1 MPQSPSLISALSTV
15 EQLLSAETGDLR
27 ELARIAGVTP
37 EELYQGADLSGV
49 NLTGQNIAFLL
60 PLEVRFEEAIVS
72 DSQMD
77 AFKKAAQIH
86 SRRRQK
92 ATFAERRIDKIRAFV
107 EHYDLQRVRL
117 SDRGT
122 GPILQSGYLAEVVL
136 DPFRRNRDLFAGNDG
151 LVYAERVLE
160 ALAPWATTENLDFY
174 QDLFTLLGEIG
185 TLIAPGIIIPLSQY
199 YLSTFGSGLGE
210 LLSLLTVSGVTDR
223 WFVMDAAPEGQ
234 GQIFAKRLTSRRS
247 LSPFAAKAFVEK
259 SDSLSEIVAFLAEV
273 PITIDDDFAEQIAFV
288 MSRRT
293 WHASTTQSVLEAK
306 IPQRIFSA
314 LVRQIKLHPDQ
325 QRLAGLIL
333 WQNANKGA
341 VGALSL
347 DNLFGAF
354 KDFSL
359 AMRTAEVIAP
369 NLAPNQIS
377 VVLGVLRGLVN
388 ESQEQSR
395 FDRFEKLQSAGGSTT
410 KRGKM

>member
-15 EQLLSAETGDLR
+15 EQLLSADTGDLR

-37 EELYQGADLSGV
+37 EELYRGADLTGV

-60 PLEVRFEEAIVS
+60 PLDVQFEGAILS
-72 DSQMD
+72 GGQMD

-92 ATFAERRIDKIRAFV
+92 ATFAERSIDKVRAFV
-107 EHYDLQRVRL
+107 DHYDQQRVRL

-122 GPILQSGYLAEVVL
+122 GPILPSGYLAEVVL
-136 DPFRRNRDLFAGNDG
+136 DPVRRNRDLFSGSTG
-151 LVYAERVLE
+151 IVYAERVLE
-160 ALAPWATTENLDFY
+160 SLAPWATTKNLDFY

-185 TLIAPGIIIPLSQY
+185 AQIAPGIINPLSQY
-199 YLSTFGSGLGE
+199 YLPTFGSGLGD
-210 LLSLLTVSGVTDR
+210 LLSLLTESGVMDR

-234 GQIFAKRLTSRRS
+234 RHIFAKKITSRRS
-247 LSPFAAKAFVEK
+247 LSPSAGKAFVEK
-259 SDSLSEIVAFLAEV
+259 CDELSEIVAFLAEV
-273 PITIDDDFAEQIAFV
+273 PILVDDDFAEQIAFM

-293 WHASTTQSVLEAK
+293 WHASTTQTVLEAK
-306 IPQRIFSA
+306 IPQRIFAA

-354 KDFSL
+354 KDFSV
-359 AMRTAEVIAP
+359 AMRTAEAIAP

-377 VVLGVLRGLVN
+377 VVLFVLLGLVN
-388 ESQEQSR
+388 SSEEQSR
-395 FDRFEKLQSAGGSTT
+395 FERFERLQTMGGSRS
-410 KRGKM
+410 KR